1 MEQSFLAVLAGGF
14 LVFGLFLLMSAG
26 GDIGLPGFGQQ
37 TPDEMVFMDKGFGTV
52 GATKSDFRT
61 IGLGDFTV
69 GEARGMVT
77 GYTNNRAEISD
88 SLFSSNKLWFQYN
101 ATQPRDASLSFEV
114 LGREGRGQ
122 VFVKVN
128 GEQVYKEYLIATGSP
143 EITIQEGL
151 LNPGMNKIQVGVY
164 RQNFIGS
171 SKYALEEIEFKA
183 NDRKFHD
190 YDTSFTLYPYEIQDF
205 TGAKMSFS
213 ITESIK
219 TSPLTISVNDNT
231 VYSKPQVR
239 TSGETVEIT
248 PTNADLRPG
257 LNEVTFSTDRPS
269 KYVIDNAQVTT
280 KYLGSVRS
288 GDASTTFGLNQS
300 QISYAD
306 RNDTREYVSF
316 NYRALMP
323 STRPLMVRMNGFEE
337 TINPSNGFNRLEIP
351 STQFER
357 NNRLAFFSNGTY
369 NMERV
374 RVYSIM
380 AEEG

>member
-26 GDIGLPGFGQQ
+26 GDLGLPGFGQQ

-52 GATKSDFRT
+52 GETKSDFRT
-61 IGLGDFTV
+61 IDIGDFTV
-69 GEARGMVT
+69 GEARGMIT
-77 GYTNNRAEISD
+77 GYTNSRAEISD
-88 SLFSSNKLWFQYN
+88 SMFSSNKLWFQYN
-101 ATQPRDASLSFEV
+101 ATQPRDAVLSFEV

-128 GEQVYKEYLIATGSP
+128 GEQIYKEYLIATGTP
-143 EITIQEGL
+143 EITIPEGK
-151 LNPGMNKIQVGVY
+151 LNPGMNKIQIGVY

-171 SKYALEEIEFKA
+171 SKYAIEEVELKV

-190 YDTSFTLYPYEIQDF
+190 YETSFVLYPYEIQDF

-219 TSPLTISVNDNT
+219 TSPLTVSVNDNT

-239 TSGETVEIT
+239 TSGETVELT
-248 PTNADLRPG
+248 PTNADLTPG

-269 KYVIDNAQVTT
+269 KYVIDNAHITT
-280 KYLGSVRS
+280 KYLGSLRS
-288 GDASTTFGLNQS
+288 GDASTNFVLNSS
-300 QISYAD
+300 QLDYAY
-306 RNDTREYVSF
+306 RNDTKEYISF
-316 NYRALMP
+316 NYRPLMP

-337 TINPSNGFNRLEIP
+337 TIRPSNGFNRLEIP
-351 STQFER
+351 STRLER
-357 NNRLAFFSNGTY
+357 NNRLSFFSNGTY

-374 RVYSIM
+374 RVYSVM
-380 AEEG
+380 EEG